1 MSPYVPDEYGEN
13 WFHQRF
19 PPEQLTHYRDYQA
32 RVTIRRI
39 LLFITLLSIL
49 IPAYFF
55 NQAVFGDSLEP
66 LWVLMSFVPGVIA
79 AMSALAMGGLF
90 TKTVFD
96 LPSWRQG
103 AGFSL
108 LCLFGMPRPF
118 KYPFAVV
125 ENGVVR
131 KKDRGKCVASREMGG
146 PGRLVIGNDSAVVLS
161 RFGRITRIE
170 GPGPVFLDRFERI
183 RKIID
188 LRPQERTVAA
198 TVYTLDGIALQTDIT
213 VRFQI
218 QCDPPDEKNPY
229 RPREEA
235 LQRAATA
242 DARRWV
248 SLFPGVLS
256 RMDWPD
262 RVMGNVESTLR
273 EMVAGMTL
281 DEVFAPSDIHKDPR
295 DEISRE
301 MLIQLRQ
308 KSEAFGAEMLD
319 VILGPFK
326 PADPAVEEQRR
337 ETWQATHRARAVVE
351 VAHGDAHAMLAREA
365 AYAYAQLEMMM
376 TIDHGFQAL
385 AAQGQTL
392 PSRFIALRFI
402 EMLRRIASN
411 PKVGPLLPRETFD
424 TLSFLQDTLL
434 HKSPRGGGASPSS
447 PPDMLDAGG
456 KEVA

>member
-1 MSPYVPDEYGEN
+1 PDEYRTS
-13 WFHQRF
+13 WFHERF
-19 PPEQLTHYRDYQA
+19 PPEQLTRYRNYQWRA
-32 RVTIRRI
+32 FLRRI
-39 LLFITLLSIL
+39 LFLLALLTML

-55 NQAVFGDSLEP
+55 NRAVFGDRMSP
-66 LWVLMSFVPGVIA
+66 LWVLAGLLPGLLA
-79 AMSALAMGGLF
+79 ALFMLAMDGLF
-90 TKTVFD
+90 VKEVFA

-103 AGFSL
+103 FGFAL
-108 LCLFGMPRPF
+108 LCLFGMPRPL

-131 KKDRGKCVASREMGG
+131 KRDRGKCVASREIGG
-146 PGRLVIGNDSAVVLS
+146 PGRLIIGNDSAVVLS

-170 GPGPVFLDRFERI
+170 GPGPVFLGRFERI

-198 TVYTLDGIALQTDIT
+198 TVYTKDGIALNTDIT

-218 QCDPPDEKNPY
+218 QCNPPEEKAPY
-229 RPREEA
+229 PADADA
-235 LQRAATA
+235 LERAAHA

-248 SLFPGVLS
+248 SLQPGALS

-281 DEVFAPSDIHKDPR
+281 DEVFAPGDIEKDPR
-295 DEISRE
+295 DEISRQ
-301 MLIQLRQ
+301 MLIQLRE
-308 KSEAFGAEMLD
+308 KSKGFGAYMLD

-337 ETWQATHRARAVVE
+337 ESWEALHRAEALAERARGE
-351 VAHGDAHAMLAREA
+351 AQALLARET
-365 AYAYAQLEMMM
+365 AYAYAQLEMIL
-376 TIDHGFQAL
+376 TIDRGFQQL
-385 AAQGQTL
+385 AQQGQHL
-392 PSRFIALRFI
+392 PARFIALRFV

-411 PKVGPLLPRETFD
+411 PRVGPLLPRETVD
-424 TLSFLQDTLL
+424 TLGFLHDYLL
-434 HKSPRGGGASPSS
+434 NKPATDNTTAPPPAVPLPDNPGTGGA
-447 PPDMLDAGG
+447 A
-456 KEVA
+456 